1 MIARRT
7 NVLPVETGAQQSF
20 GAGIFGRVRSEDY
33 RNAVSRIV
41 KEVQLEMD
49 WDDEQLGEALGCSRG
64 TVKNARLKKGNLDP
78 VTMLNLGALFG
89 GQQRLRAII
98 ALANGNPVPPDQE
111 TPAEKRK
118 RLIRELA
125 ALEGER

>member
-1 MIARRT
+1 MIAVRS
-7 NVLPVETGAQQSF
+7 NVLPAETDAQQSF

-41 KEVQLEMD
+41 KEVELEHD
-49 WDDEQLGEALGCSRG
+49 WDDEQLAEALGCSKG

-98 ALANGNPVPPDQE
+98 ALANGNPALKEE
-111 TPAEKRK
+111 TPAEKRR

-125 ALEGER
+125 ALEEA

>member
-1 MIARRT
+1 MIARRS
-7 NVLPVETGAQQSF
+7 NVLSVETDAQQSF
-20 GAGIFGRVRSEDY
+20 GVGIFGRVRSEDY

-41 KEVQLEMD
+41 KEVELEND
-49 WDDEQLGEALGCSRG
+49 WDDEQLAEELGCSKG

-89 GQQRLRAII
+89 GQQRLRAVI
-98 ALANGNPVPPDQE
+98 ALANGNPEIKQE
-111 TPAEKRK
+111 TPSEKRR

-125 ALEGER
+125 ALEDAE

>member
-1 MIARRT
+1 MIASRS
-7 NVLPVETGAQQSF
+7 NVLSVETDAQQSF
-20 GAGIFGRVRSEDY
+20 GVGIFGRVRSEDY
-33 RNAVSRIV
+33 RNAVSRII
-41 KEVQLEMD
+41 KEVQLETD
-49 WDDEQLGEALGCSRG
+49 WDDEQLAEALGCSKG
-64 TVKNARLKKGNLDP
+64 TVKNARQKKGNLDP

-98 ALANGNPVPPDQE
+98 SLANGNPVPPETE

-125 ALEGER
+125 ALEESN

>member
-1 MIARRT
+1 MILRRS
-7 NVLPVETGAQQSF
+7 NVLPDETEPQQSF
-20 GAGIFGRVRSEDY
+20 GVGIFGRVRSEDY

-41 KEVQLEMD
+41 KEVQLEND
-49 WDDEQLGEALGCSRG
+49 WDDEQLGEELGCSAG

-89 GQQRLRAII
+89 GQQRLRPII
-98 ALANGNPVPPDQE
+98 ALANGNPATKQE
-111 TPAEKRK
+111 TRPEKRR

-125 ALEGER
+125 ELEDGE